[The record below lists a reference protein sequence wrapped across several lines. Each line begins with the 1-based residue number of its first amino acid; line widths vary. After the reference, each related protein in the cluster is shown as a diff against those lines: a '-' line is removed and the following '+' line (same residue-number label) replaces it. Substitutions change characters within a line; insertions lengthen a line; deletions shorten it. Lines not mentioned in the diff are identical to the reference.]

1 METLSLL
8 SKHLGD
14 FLGGD
19 RVAMVTAAACGCLTP
34 PTVLAPRPNLSI
46 SDEFNRK
53 FRLINE

>member
-46 SDEFNRK
+46 SDEFK
-53 FRLINE
+53 CG